1 MNVLKRILVA
11 TDFSKK
17 SESVIE
23 NAIDMAKAFGSEI
36 ALTYII
42 PGDVGSKKAKDLL
55 YGFAE
60 KQLKSLNESIE
71 KRGVA
76 TLNPILEVGDFSEK
90 IIESSEK
97 LDVNILFAGAGEKL
111 GDNIPLLGSNA
122 VKIIKK
128 SNKPVFIVKNDSP
141 LNINKILCPIDF
153 SLESKRALKNAITLA
168 HKFNAEII
176 ILNVYDLSDLFPIR
190 NKIKMDEHLEYL
202 QKNCENELNEF
213 LKDFT
218 YTGLNVTKE
227 IKQGKPATEILKA
240 IKRHEIDL
248 LIMGTTGK
256 SGINKILL
264 GSVTEKVIKESTCS
278 FITLKKEDAII
289 LDLEAGLKSIDHHY
303 ELAQQLYED
312 RFFEESIAEYNKCL
326 NINFLHIPSMRG
338 LSKIYKKLGDTINEN
353 KYKSMVN
360 QVSEK
365 MDYNRIESE
374 IRKNRT

>member
-1 MNVLKRILVA
+1 
-11 TDFSKK
+11 
-17 SESVIE
+17 
-23 NAIDMAKAFGSEI
+23 
-36 ALTYII
+36 
-42 PGDVGSKKAKDLL
+42 
-55 YGFAE
+55 
-60 KQLKSLNESIE
+60 
-71 KRGVA
+71 
-76 TLNPILEVGDFSEK
+76 
-90 IIESSEK
+90 
-97 LDVNILFAGAGEKL
+97 
-111 GDNIPLLGSNA
+111 
-122 VKIIKK
+122 
-128 SNKPVFIVKNDSP
+128 
-141 LNINKILCPIDF
+141 
-153 SLESKRALKNAITLA
+153 
-168 HKFNAEII
+168 
-176 ILNVYDLSDLFPIR
+176 
-190 NKIKMDEHLEYL
+190 MDEHLEYL

-227 IKQGKPATEILKA
+227 IKQGKPSTEILKA

>member
-1 MNVLKRILVA
+1 
-11 TDFSKK
+11 
-17 SESVIE
+17 
-23 NAIDMAKAFGSEI
+23 MAKAFGSKI

-42 PGDVGSKKAKDLL
+42 PGDVGSEKAKDLL

-97 LDVNILFAGAGEKL
+97 LNVNILFAGAGEKL

-227 IKQGKPATEILKA
+227 IKQGKPSTEILKA